1 MSEGVRV
8 PNEPESRPSG
18 AFAELFR
25 LQTEFQ
31 ARLAEETLRYFR
43 RLQGAAAPAAPG
55 TVLVPDAGT
64 ELQASGAPGGVVALR
79 LEAENRQ
86 RVHCTVAP
94 VMTPLVDASGAT
106 WFAAADP
113 SPTSALLAPG
123 EVRTL
128 VVDLP
133 VPRELPPGEY
143 RGALL
148 LQGFRDGAVPVTVSV
163 RSDSTRAKSAR
174 AKAAAGGK
182 TKGTTRRSRTRKKT

>member
-8 PNEPESRPSG
+8 PNEPESGPSG

-55 TVLVPDAGT
+55 TVLVPDAET
-64 ELQASGAPGGVVALR
+64 ELRASAPPGGVVELR

-94 VMTPLVDASGAT
+94 ALTPLVDASGAT
-106 WFAAADP
+106 WFAAADA
-113 SPTSALLAPG
+113 SPASALLAPG

-133 VPRELPPGEY
+133 VPRELPLGEY

-163 RSDSTRAKSAR
+163 RSASAR
-174 AKAAAGGK
+174 ARSSKAKAA
-182 TKGTTRRSRTRKKT
+182 TTRGTKSSRRTSRTRKRT